1 MNAEMEALGRAHGK
15 RKFKVLLPSLVRRCF
30 HRAPTCRTSPNTL
43 WACSVCRRW
52 YQRNCSASQK
62 ISEWLWGRDTT
73 PLSRLSLSP
82 ANERRI
88 KSVRVVGVRMCI
100 RCRTE
105 ANVKGVHL
113 YVLVV
118 GGNRH
123 KLRQPLAEP
132 HGHVTVHVHSKRF
145 KAFLQATDG
154 EVLEGADVL
163 TKVHSG
169 NLTNTQTAHWDKTWR
184 WTSSVESSDVK
195 IQRDKPEQYVKVIP
209 NLGYRAQLNTKTIS
223 IIWKAV
229 IRFAEE
235 GREDWLIIENHPC
248 VQNDMKQPVGF

>member
-1 MNAEMEALGRAHGK
+1 MYVTPCESHSRFAVCLINSDNEEHAVYTVSWFCIGRGWRWMQKWRQMIKQK
-15 RKFKVLLPSLVRRCF
+15 RVKALLPSLVRRIF
-30 HRAPTCRTSPNTL
+30 RWALICRTSLNTL

-52 YQRNCSASQK
+52 CQRNCSASQK
-62 ISEWLWGRDTT
+62 ISEWLWGKDTT
-73 PLSRLSLSP
+73 PLSRLSSSP
-82 ANERRI
+82 TNERRLY
-88 KSVRVVGVRMCI
+88 SVRVLGVRMCI

-105 ANVKGVHL
+105 MSVKGVHL

-154 EVLEGADVL
+154 EVLQGADVL

-169 NLTNTQTAHWDKTWR
+169 NLTNTQTAHWDETWR
-184 WTSSVESSDVK
+184 WTSSVE
-195 IQRDKPEQYVKVIP
+195 RC
-209 NLGYRAQLNTKTIS
+209 
-223 IIWKAV
+223 
-229 IRFAEE
+229 
-235 GREDWLIIENHPC
+235 EDS
-248 VQNDMKQPVGF
+248 KR